1 MVSLPGASALA
12 ASRTGAARKRNARRT
27 VAVFVIGP
35 SLAREGLGILPH
47 RSIDQLLVG
56 SGGLAGLDAAELL
69 LGRDHGIEVLLAESV
84 VVDRPQLDARES
96 RQRFLC
102 ALLGTS

>member
-1 MVSLPGASALA
+1 MVILPGASALA

-35 SLAREGLGILPH
+35 SLAREGLGVLPH
-47 RSIDQLLVG
+47 RSIDELLV
-56 SGGLAGLDAAELL
+56 
-69 LGRDHGIEVLLAESV
+69 AESV

-102 ALLGTS
+102 ELLGPSRDRGDLRHAVGVLGVEG